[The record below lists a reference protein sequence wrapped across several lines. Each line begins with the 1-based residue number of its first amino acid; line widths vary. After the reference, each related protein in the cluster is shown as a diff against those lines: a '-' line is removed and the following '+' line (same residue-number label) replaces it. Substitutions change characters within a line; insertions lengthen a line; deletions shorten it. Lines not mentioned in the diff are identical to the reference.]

1 MPPRKPLYRRPKR
14 KRLKKTTS
22 TKRKPSSS
30 KKKGVSFWH
39 RALSFLGKAAVLAMI
54 WGGVFIGALVSWYAY
69 DMPDISQVTKPQRRP
84 SITLLAND
92 GTVFAR
98 YGDLYGQRVT
108 GFDVPLDLVHAILAV
123 EDRRF
128 YSHFGID
135 VFGLARAFISNVR
148 AGHVVQGGST
158 ITQQL
163 AKNLFL
169 TPERTARRKVQ
180 EMLLAFWLEHTYSK
194 EQILSAYLNRVYLG
208 AGAYGVDAAADVYF
222 GKPINA
228 LNLQESAIL
237 AGLLRAPSRF
247 SPTNNPELAKK
258 RMRTV
263 LKAMQDAGYI
273 SEHQRARALL
283 DTPFPRRKPGATG
296 DGRYFADWIVDQ
308 VGSILKNL
316 PQDVTVLT
324 SLDLGLQR
332 VAERKLE
339 NLLAEQGKTKKVGQG
354 ALISMTRDGA
364 VRTMVGGRDYSKSQ
378 FNRAV
383 QAKRQPG
390 SSFKPIIY
398 LAAIRNGLLPEDVFE
413 DAPIKV
419 GKWQPRNYSGKYKG
433 PVTARQALAES
444 INSVAVRV
452 MQRAGAYNVVKTAR
466 ALGVTSDLARDL
478 SLALGTNSVSL
489 LEMTGVYAA
498 FAAGGRA
505 ITPFGIK
512 EIRGRDG
519 RILYRR
525 EAVQL
530 PLTIEP
536 QAVATLVDMMR
547 DVVRKGTGRR
557 ALLDRPVAGKTG
569 TSSEYRDAW
578 FLGFTGNYVTGV
590 WFGNDDNKPM
600 KKVSGG
606 NLPAMLW
613 HDFMVTAEKKM
624 PARDLL
630 SELPPAPNA
639 LEEWSSQP
647 PEKTG
652 VDRLGDFIRSLTK
665 GDVEVEPSYPN

>member
-14 KRLKKTTS
+14 KSLKKS
-22 TKRKPSSS
+22 SSARRKPSSK

-228 LNLQESAIL
+228 INLQESAML

-283 DTPFPRRKPGATG
+283 ETPLPRRKPGATG

-308 VGSILKNL
+308 VGAILKNL

-332 VAERKLE
+332 VAERNLE
-339 NLLAEQGKTKKVGQG
+339 NILAAQGVAKEVGQG

-398 LAAIRNGLLPEDVFE
+398 LAAIRNGLLPEDIFE

-419 GKWQPRNYSGKYKG
+419 GGWQPRNYSGKYKG

-452 MQRAGAYNVVKTAR
+452 MQRAGASNVVKTAR
-466 ALGVTSDLARDL
+466 ALGVTSKLARDL

-498 FAAGGRA
+498 FASGGRA

-512 EIRGRDG
+512 EVRGRDG
-519 RILYRR
+519 QILYRR

-536 QAVATLVDMMR
+536 QAVETLVDMMR
-547 DVVRKGTGRR
+547 DVVRQGTGRR
-557 ALLDRPVAGKTG
+557 ALLDCPVAGKTG

-639 LEEWSSQP
+639 LENWSSQP

-652 VDRLGDFIRSLTK
+652 VDRLGDFIRSLTQ
-665 GDVEVEPSYPN
+665 GDVKVEPSYPN